1 MISRRP
7 KIRASRETAP
17 GPSPIMASNIV
28 TAKTISVLDSN
39 KVVAHEGSSESPTP
53 MPPTPTTTPTIG
65 VRKPISMRTPAAS
78 AVKPTNHAPG
88 AGSGPRR

>member
-1 MISRRP
+1 
-7 KIRASRETAP
+7 
-17 GPSPIMASNIV
+17 
-28 TAKTISVLDSN
+28 
-39 KVVAHEGSSESPTP
+39 